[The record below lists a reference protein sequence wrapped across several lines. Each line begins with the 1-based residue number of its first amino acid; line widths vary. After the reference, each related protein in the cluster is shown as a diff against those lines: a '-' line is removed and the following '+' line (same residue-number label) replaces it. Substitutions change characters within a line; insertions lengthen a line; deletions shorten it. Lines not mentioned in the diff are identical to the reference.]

1 MKLILRLLPDHS
13 HLITIRVLGPSFA
26 PKNRDRVS
34 LISRSLSSNEV
45 GNLNTSDN
53 KALTITANTA
63 VAAIWGLNH
72 YLKYFCNSHISW
84 DTTRIGKLIELPFIL
99 VGFRVIVKYH
109 KISAFII
116 FCHFFQ
122 VWIDTKRPIY
132 SFCWTSVSTMATYG
146 EYK

>member
-1 MKLILRLLPDHS
+1 MYQKWENIRTSTPTDIQEKEAMKLILRLLPDHS

-34 LISRSLSSNEV
+34 IISRSLSSNEV

-84 DTTRIGKLIELPFIL
+84 DSTRIGKLTELPFIL
-99 VGFRVIVKYH
+99 IGFRNVKINYTQQSVTY
-109 KISAFII
+109 IS
-116 FCHFFQ
+116 
-122 VWIDTKRPIY
+122 Y
-132 SFCWTSVSTMATYG
+132 L
-146 EYK
+146 